1 MHEYLYTMYVPGSH
15 RSHKNT
21 SDPLGLELW
30 TVVNFHV
37 STAVEPTFPG
47 RGNIFKC
54 WAISPV
60 SAFIC
65 NKQSNKL
72 SVYYISGV

>member
-1 MHEYLYTMYVPGSH
+1 MYVPGNH
-15 RSHKNT
+15 RSQKNT
-21 SDPLGLELW
+21 SDPLGLELQ

-60 SAFIC
+60 PAFIF

-72 SVYYISGV
+72 SVYCISGV